1 MINRL
6 FQLARSNIGYFF
18 NKKHSEFN
26 GPPIT
31 DNSDRDQINNNTRYE
46 SVDNPLEKYF
56 SNLELPTTASRKE
69 VKNAWRHL
77 MKKYHPDLLVHMI
90 GDGSRLDFYRKM
102 ASDLKVD
109 RKVVFY
115 GWLDS
120 VDICQLTTTC
130 WGGGEGVRG
139 RRGTKAVTRGSAGL
153 EDNL

>member
-77 MKKYHPDLLVHMI
+77 MKKYHPDLHSIDPEKRKIATKL
-90 GDGSRLDFYRKM
+90 SQSLTEAYKTLDKELAKREN
-102 ASDLKVD
+102 A
-109 RKVVFY
+109 
-115 GWLDS
+115 
-120 VDICQLTTTC
+120 
-130 WGGGEGVRG
+130 
-139 RRGTKAVTRGSAGL
+139 
-153 EDNL
+153 